1 MLQRWLVVIIG
12 LPLLLA
18 AFLLCPSWVTLI
30 VVCGIAAAAAYELL
44 HTAGKKV
51 PKCVY
56 AFTILAAVAQ
66 EWVIYDAHTWQFYD
80 SYQSVGMIRILC
92 VPLALV
98 TALFFVAVKGYGT
111 PNAMPFADVAAAM
124 MGGTVFPMMYSAIFL
139 LRMDG
144 LYGKMYV
151 LLPFCVAFL
160 GDSFA
165 MYGGMLFGKR
175 KMAPAVS
182 PHKTWAGSVAGLIGS
197 ALGLV
202 LWGVVARMW
211 LGYEPNYL
219 NLVLA
224 GLVTNAIGQ
233 LGDLAMSRE
242 KAYRPFRHLPVLAG
256 CRGQSARAPAA
267 DRVRRAV
274 PHMDART
281 DAERDA
287 RAGAQAPELVNG
299 RENHHRLGEHVQQG
313 AGNYRGALAVP
324 GLHPSGLLEKIR
336 DLSRRCFHEFP
347 DGTADRGDP
356 VQQCRDLLCGRDHR
370 PCPGGIPDRG
380 KRFTGRGSDL

>member
-18 AFLLCPSWVTLI
+18 ALLLCPDWVTVI

-98 TALFFVAVKGYGT
+98 TVLFFVAVKGYGT
-111 PNAMPFADVAAAM
+111 PNAMPFADVATAIDGRHSVPHDVQRHFLAAD
-124 MGGTVFPMMYSAIFL
+124 GRGCTARCMYCCRSAW
-139 LRMDG
+139 
-144 LYGKMYV
+144 
-151 LLPFCVAFL
+151 PFWETA
-160 GDSFA
+160 FA

-202 LWGVVARMW
+202 LWGVVARMPGW
-211 LGYEPNYL
+211 ATRRTICPWS
-219 NLVLA
+219 LA
-224 GLVTNAIGQ
+224 GLAANAIGQ
-233 LGDLAMSRE
+233 LGDLSMSLIKRE
-242 KAYRPFRHLPVLAG
+242 AGRQGLQPYFPDPRRHAGPVRFHAVHRPVALPV
-256 CRGQSARAPAA
+256 CVRGT
-267 DRVRRAV
+267 V
-274 PHMDART
+274 
-281 DAERDA
+281 
-287 RAGAQAPELVNG
+287 
-299 RENHHRLGEHVQQG
+299 
-313 AGNYRGALAVP
+313 
-324 GLHPSGLLEKIR
+324 
-336 DLSRRCFHEFP
+336 
-347 DGTADRGDP
+347 
-356 VQQCRDLLCGRDHR
+356 
-370 PCPGGIPDRG
+370 
-380 KRFTGRGSDL
+380 

>member
-18 AFLLCPSWVTLI
+18 ALLLCPDWVTVI

-92 VPLALV
+92 VPLAL
-98 TALFFVAVKGYGT
+98 
-111 PNAMPFADVAAAM
+111 DVATAM

-233 LGDLAMSRE
+233 LGDLAMSLIKRE
-242 KAYRPFRHLPVLAG
+242 AG
-256 CRGQSARAPAA
+256 VKDYSHIFLTHGGML
-267 DRVRRAV
+267 DRFDSTLFITPWIYLFVC
-274 PHMDART
+274 
-281 DAERDA
+281 
-287 RAGAQAPELVNG
+287 AGML
-299 RENHHRLGEHVQQG
+299 
-313 AGNYRGALAVP
+313 
-324 GLHPSGLLEKIR
+324 
-336 DLSRRCFHEFP
+336 
-347 DGTADRGDP
+347 
-356 VQQCRDLLCGRDHR
+356 
-370 PCPGGIPDRG
+370 
-380 KRFTGRGSDL
+380 

>member
-18 AFLLCPSWVTLI
+18 ALLLCPDWVTVI

-56 AFTILAAVAQ
+56 TFTILAAVAQ

-111 PNAMPFADVAAAM
+111 PNAMPFADVATAM

-202 LWGVVARMW
+202 LWGV
-211 LGYEPNYL
+211 
-219 NLVLA
+219 A
-224 GLVTNAIGQ
+224 GLRAELPESGPGRS
-233 LGDLAMSRE
+233 GDQRHRPAGRSR
-242 KAYRPFRHLPVLAG
+242 H
-256 CRGQSARAPAA
+256 
-267 DRVRRAV
+267 V
-274 PHMDART
+274 PHQ
-281 DAERDA
+281 
-287 RAGAQAPELVNG
+287 AGGG
-299 RENHHRLGEHVQQG
+299 RE
-313 AGNYRGALAVP
+313 
-324 GLHPSGLLEKIR
+324 GLQPY
-336 DLSRRCFHEFP
+336 FP
-347 DGTADRGDP
+347 DPRRNVGPIRFHPVYHSVDLFVCVRGYAL
-356 VQQCRDLLCGRDHR
+356 RDIEDIL
-370 PCPGGIPDRG
+370 
-380 KRFTGRGSDL
+380 

>member
-18 AFLLCPSWVTLI
+18 ALLLCPDWVTVI

-66 EWVIYDAHTWQFYD
+66 EWVIYDELTWQFYEG
-80 SYQSVGMIRILC
+80 YQSVGMIRILC

-98 TALFFVAVKGYGT
+98 TVLFFVAVKGYGT
-111 PNAMPFADVAAAM
+111 PNAMPFADVATAM

-182 PHKTWAGSVAGLIGS
+182 PHKTWAGSAAGLIGS

-224 GLVTNAIGQ
+224 GDQRHRAIGR
-233 LGDLAMSRE
+233 SR
-242 KAYRPFRHLPVLAG
+242 H
-256 CRGQSARAPAA
+256 
-267 DRVRRAV
+267 V
-274 PHMDART
+274 PHQ
-281 DAERDA
+281 
-287 RAGAQAPELVNG
+287 AGGG
-299 RENHHRLGEHVQQG
+299 RE
-313 AGNYRGALAVP
+313 
-324 GLHPSGLLEKIR
+324 GLQPH
-336 DLSRRCFHEFP
+336 FP
-347 DGTADRGDP
+347 DPRRNAGSVRFHPVYLSVDLFVCVRGYAL
-356 VQQCRDLLCGRDHR
+356 RDIEDIL
-370 PCPGGIPDRG
+370 
-380 KRFTGRGSDL
+380 